1 MSEKTLSTIPKP
13 HFVISTE
20 DGAIHGEE
28 TADNQ
33 EIVRRIHACV
43 TACEGLSTEELERG
57 IIQDMQRVLAEVV
70 PVLQDRVPSQQ
81 QTQPARS
88 IAVENR
94 AFT

>member
-1 MSEKTLSTIPKP
+1 MSEKTHSKIPEP

-28 TADNQ
+28 TPDNQ

-43 TACEGLSTEELERG
+43 TACEGISTEELERG
-57 IIQDMQRVLAEVV
+57 ILQDMQRVLAEVV

-81 QTQPARS
+81 QTQPVRS
-88 IAVENR
+88 LVVENR
-94 AFT
+94 AFS

>member
-1 MSEKTLSTIPKP
+1 MSEKTHSTIPKP

-28 TADNQ
+28 TPDNQ

-70 PVLQDRVPSQQ
+70 PVLQDRVSSQQ
-81 QTQPARS
+81 QTQPART
-88 IAVENR
+88 IAVVNR

>member
-1 MSEKTLSTIPKP
+1 MSEKNDSTIPKP

-20 DGAIHGEE
+20 DGAIHGED
-28 TADNQ
+28 TPDNQ

-57 IIQDMQRVLAEVV
+57 ILQDMQRVLAEVV
-70 PVLQDRVPSQQ
+70 PVLQDRIPSQQ
-81 QTQPARS
+81 QAQPARS
-88 IAVENR
+88 IVVENR

>member
-1 MSEKTLSTIPKP
+1 MSEKTHSTIPKP

-28 TADNQ
+28 TPENQ

-57 IIQDMQRVLAEVV
+57 IIQDMQRVLTEVV
-70 PVLQDRVPSQQ
+70 PILQDRVLSQQ

-94 AFT
+94 AFS

>member
-1 MSEKTLSTIPKP
+1 MSEKTHSTIPKP

-28 TADNQ
+28 TPDNQ
-33 EIVRRIHACV
+33 EMVRRIHACV
-43 TACEGLSTEELERG
+43 TACEKISTEELERG

-70 PVLQDRVPSQQ
+70 PILQNRVPSQQ

-88 IAVENR
+88 IAIENR
-94 AFT
+94 AFS

>member
-1 MSEKTLSTIPKP
+1 MSEKTHSIIPKP

-28 TADNQ
+28 TPDNQ

-57 IIQDMQRVLAEVV
+57 ILQDMQRVLAEVV
-70 PVLQDRVPSQQ
+70 PVLQNQSPSQQ

-88 IAVENR
+88 ITVENR
-94 AFT
+94 AFS

>member
-1 MSEKTLSTIPKP
+1 MSEKTHSTIPQP
-13 HFVISTE
+13 HFIISTE

-57 IIQDMQRVLAEVV
+57 ILQDMQRVLAEVV

-81 QTQPARS
+81 QTQPVRS
-88 IAVENR
+88 IAVNNR
-94 AFT
+94 ACT

>member
-1 MSEKTLSTIPKP
+1 MSEKTHSTIPKP

-28 TADNQ
+28 TPDNQ

-43 TACEGLSTEELERG
+43 TACEGIPTEELERG
-57 IIQDMQRVLAEVV
+57 IIQDMQRVLSEVV
-70 PVLQDRVPSQQ
+70 PILQDRVPSQQ

-88 IAVENR
+88 ITVENR
-94 AFT
+94 AFS

>member
-1 MSEKTLSTIPKP
+1 MSEKTHSTIPKP
-13 HFVISTE
+13 HFVLSTE

-28 TADNQ
+28 TPDNQ

-70 PVLQDRVPSQQ
+70 PILQERVPSQQ

-94 AFT
+94 AFS

>member
-1 MSEKTLSTIPKP
+1 MSEKTHSTIPKL

-28 TADNQ
+28 TPDNQ

-43 TACEGLSTEELERG
+43 TACEGISTEELERG

-70 PVLQDRVPSQQ
+70 PVLQDRVPSPQ
-81 QTQPARS
+81 QTQPAPF

>member
-1 MSEKTLSTIPKP
+1 MSEKTHSTIPKP

-28 TADNQ
+28 TPDNQ
-33 EIVRRIHACV
+33 ELVRRIHACV

-70 PVLQDRVPSQQ
+70 PVLQDRAPAQQ

-94 AFT
+94 AFS

>member
-1 MSEKTLSTIPKP
+1 MSEKTHSTVPKP

-28 TADNQ
+28 TPENQ
-33 EIVRRIHACV
+33 EIARRIHACV
-43 TACEGLSTEELERG
+43 TACESLSTEELERG

>member
-1 MSEKTLSTIPKP
+1 MSEKTHSAIPKP

-28 TADNQ
+28 TPDNQ
-33 EIVRRIHACV
+33 EMVRRIHACV

-94 AFT
+94 TFS

>member
-1 MSEKTLSTIPKP
+1 MSEKTHSTIPKP

-28 TADNQ
+28 TPDNQ

-43 TACEGLSTEELERG
+43 TACEGISTEDLERG
-57 IIQDMQRVLAEVV
+57 IIQDIQRVLAEVV

-81 QTQPARS
+81 QSQPARS